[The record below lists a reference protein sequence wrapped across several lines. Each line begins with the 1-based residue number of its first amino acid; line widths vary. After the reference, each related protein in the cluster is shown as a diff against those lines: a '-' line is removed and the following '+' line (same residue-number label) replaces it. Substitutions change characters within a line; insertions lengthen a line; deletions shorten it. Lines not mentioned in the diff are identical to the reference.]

1 MTDYMDQ
8 LVDAQTQMDLE
19 DAERRRAEK
28 KKDDR
33 SRELLAEG
41 AMTEEAARRVTDSI
55 KAAATATW
63 ILIKRAHD
71 GKAWKSLGYSTW
83 SEYVSTE
90 FDMSTSRSY
99 QLINQA
105 SVISELE
112 SAAPDGTRL
121 MLTEAQTRDI
131 KDTLPKIT
139 ERVKAETS
147 NDDPIVAADKI
158 NKIVQDERASI
169 KNDASSDPND
179 NDVKND
185 SFQDLD
191 PKGNAPRADRLSAS
205 DSGSTADDIDLD
217 DDIPGEDPVSQLD
230 DYDSDAMNEDE
241 QTLSYLF
248 SYFDTLSDPSVVAKN
263 FSGDLESTKSK
274 VDSVIKWF
282 SDFKHHLS

>member
-1 MTDYMDQ
+1 
-8 LVDAQTQMDLE
+8 
-19 DAERRRAEK
+19 
-28 KKDDR
+28 
-33 SRELLAEG
+33 
-41 AMTEEAARRVTDSI
+41 
-55 KAAATATW
+55 
-63 ILIKRAHD
+63 
-71 GKAWKSLGYSTW
+71 
-83 SEYVSTE
+83 
-90 FDMSTSRSY
+90 
-99 QLINQA
+99 
-105 SVISELE
+105 
-112 SAAPDGTRL
+112 

-282 SDFKHHLS
+282 SDFKRHLS